1 MFVLGCFVCF
11 CAIFLWSRDLC
22 SVSSQLFPFLSSSLF
37 CSVPRRST
45 EIIGS
50 APITG
55 NNFPFF
61 NRKIHQRGKQAFTH
75 QQKRAKE
82 FSNGEPLS
90 CSGQPY
96 LQYWQLL
103 TTFDEVPMNINES
116 VAISKNFQPS
126 FGRPGQTQR
135 TQKIQS
141 DIRNWF
147 QQCSTSDLGGQGTK
161 TKTHLIAF
169 GFHPWR

>member
-11 CAIFLWSRDLC
+11 CAIFLWSRDLG
-22 SVSSQLFPFLSSSLF
+22 SVSSQLFPFQSSSLF
-37 CSVPRRST
+37 CSLFPDA
-45 EIIGS
+45 EIIGI

-61 NRKIHQRGKQAFTH
+61 NRKIHQRGKQAITH

-90 CSGQPY
+90 SVQESHTLNTDSFSP
-96 LQYWQLL
+96 LL
-103 TTFDEVPMNINES
+103 NINES

-147 QQCSTSDLGGQGTK
+147 QQCSTSDLGGQGTR

-169 GFHPWR
+169 VFHPWR

>member
-1 MFVLGCFVCF
+1 MFVLGCFVCL
-11 CAIFLWSRDLC
+11 CAIFLWSRDLG

-37 CSVPRRST
+37 CSLFPDEAQRLSAVHRLPGTISHFST
-45 EIIGS
+45 EKFI
-50 APITG
+50 
-55 NNFPFF
+55 
-61 NRKIHQRGKQAFTH
+61 
-75 QQKRAKE
+75 KE
-82 FSNGEPLS
+82 ESK
-90 CSGQPY
+90 
-96 LQYWQLL
+96 QLL
-103 TTFDEVPMNINES
+103 INKNEPKNSQMENLYPVQDSHTFNTDSFSPLLNINES

-161 TKTHLIAF
+161 TKTYLIAF

>member
-11 CAIFLWSRDLC
+11 CAIFLWSRDLG
-22 SVSSQLFPFLSSSLF
+22 SVSSQLFPFQSSSLF
-37 CSVPRRST
+37 CSLFPDT

-61 NRKIHQRGKQAFTH
+61 NRKIHQRGKQAITH

-90 CSGQPY
+90 SVQDSHAFNTDSFSP
-96 LQYWQLL
+96 LL
-103 TTFDEVPMNINES
+103 NINES

-169 GFHPWR
+169 SFHPWR

>member
-11 CAIFLWSRDLC
+11 CAIFLWSRDLG

-37 CSVPRRST
+37 CSLFPDI

-61 NRKIHQRGKQAFTH
+61 NRKIHQRGKQAITH

-90 CSGQPY
+90 SVQDSHTFNTDIFSP
-96 LQYWQLL
+96 LLMKFPWTLMNQWQSQKTFSPLL
-103 TTFDEVPMNINES
+103 VDQVKLKGHKRFNQTFEIGFSSVP
-116 VAISKNFQPS
+116 P
-126 FGRPGQTQR
+126 QTLAD
-135 TQKIQS
+135 KG
-141 DIRNWF
+141 
-147 QQCSTSDLGGQGTK
+147 LK
-161 TKTHLIAF
+161 LKLI
-169 GFHPWR
+169 W

>member
-1 MFVLGCFVCF
+1 MFVLGCFV
-11 CAIFLWSRDLC
+11 AIFLWSRDLG
-22 SVSSQLFPFLSSSLF
+22 SVSSRLFPFLSSSLF

-61 NRKIHQRGKQAFTH
+61 NRKIHQRGKQAITH

-90 CSGQPY
+90 SVQDSHTLNTDSFSP
-96 LQYWQLL
+96 LLMKFPWTLMNQWQSQKTFSPLL
-103 TTFDEVPMNINES
+103 VDQVKLKGHKRFNQTFEIGFSSVP
-116 VAISKNFQPS
+116 P
-126 FGRPGQTQR
+126 QTLAD
-135 TQKIQS
+135 KG
-141 DIRNWF
+141 
-147 QQCSTSDLGGQGTK
+147 LK
-161 TKTHLIAF
+161 LKLI
-169 GFHPWR
+169 W